1 MKKFFIL
8 VFVLIFALLSFTGC
22 KTSSIVETN
31 ETPMPENGIVV
42 TPDPI
47 EETNEAEQALIE
59 VLTNVPETK

>member
-8 VFVLIFALLSFTGC
+8 FLVLFFTVCCFSGC
-22 KTSSIVETN
+22 KTGNTVETN
-31 ETPMPENGIVV
+31 ETLMPENGIVV

-47 EETNEAEQALIE
+47 EETNEAERALSE